1 MASMV
6 MVDMAMAGTDTEQKK
21 IDTGMNS
28 VYHVLNNYGKNRIYY
43 KYKKEN
49 QGAEKNE
56 ERICKTKYGMRD
68 ICSR

>member
-6 MVDMAMAGTDTEQKK
+6 LVDMAMAGTDTEQKK
-21 IDTGMNS
+21 IDTGMYS

>member
-1 MASMV
+1 MV

-28 VYHVLNNYGKNRIYY
+28 VYHVLNNYGKNRTYY

>member
-28 VYHVLNNYGKNRIYY
+28 VYHVLNNYGKNRTYY